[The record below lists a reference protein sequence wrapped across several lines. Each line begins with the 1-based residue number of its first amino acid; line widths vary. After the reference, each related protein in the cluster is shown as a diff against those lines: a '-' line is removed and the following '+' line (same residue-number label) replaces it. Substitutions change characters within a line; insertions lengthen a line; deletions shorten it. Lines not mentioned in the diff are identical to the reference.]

1 MATFVRPLLISAV
14 TGAIL
19 VCATAAQ
26 AAPSLI
32 GGLVVDRNGKPLA
45 RAIVSLAPGNV
56 ELVTDRD
63 GKFAIDY
70 LRDATGERIKLSRKT
85 DYTLSVFK
93 PGFHTYTVKVE
104 YRHGELQV
112 DPVTMVEETIAVQ
125 EISQNIDPGTPPP
138 IGGGESFEDG
148 H

>member
-1 MATFVRPLLISAV
+1 MPTSVRILLLAAL
-14 TGAIL
+14 TGAVL
-19 VCATAAQ
+19 TCTTAAQ
-26 AAPSLI
+26 AAPGLI

-85 DYTLSVFK
+85 SYTLAVFK
-93 PGFHTYTVKVE
+93 PGFHSFTVKVD

-125 EISQNIDPGTPPP
+125 EIS
-138 IGGGESFEDG
+138 EDISAYNKTTTSTG
-148 H
+148 ATYEDQ